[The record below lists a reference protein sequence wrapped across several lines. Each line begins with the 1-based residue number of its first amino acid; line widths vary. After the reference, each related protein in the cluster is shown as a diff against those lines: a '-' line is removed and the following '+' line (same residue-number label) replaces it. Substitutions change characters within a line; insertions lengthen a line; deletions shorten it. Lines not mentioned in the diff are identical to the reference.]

1 MSIPARRIFGT
12 IAFLLLAG
20 FICVSFFVPHHRVTD
35 SSMGDTTP
43 VGTAV
48 FLVGRDAYAAGDIVT
63 IRLDGDYVTRRLVGY
78 NPDGTLITQGDANP
92 APDSVPV
99 INGDLRPPT
108 KADIVG
114 AVAFQIPYYLYLYVI
129 CFVIALV
136 LAAWGWL
143 SERHEPR
150 LASSA

>member
-1 MSIPARRIFGT
+1 
-12 IAFLLLAG
+12 
-20 FICVSFFVPHHRVTD
+20 
-35 SSMGDTTP
+35 MGDTAP

-63 IRLDGDYVTRRLVGY
+63 VRLDGDYATRRLLGY

-99 INGDLRPPT
+99 INGDLRPLT

-114 AVAFQIPYYLYLYVI
+114 AMAFQIPHYLYLYAT
-129 CFVIALV
+129 CFVVALV

-143 SERHEPR
+143 SEQREPR